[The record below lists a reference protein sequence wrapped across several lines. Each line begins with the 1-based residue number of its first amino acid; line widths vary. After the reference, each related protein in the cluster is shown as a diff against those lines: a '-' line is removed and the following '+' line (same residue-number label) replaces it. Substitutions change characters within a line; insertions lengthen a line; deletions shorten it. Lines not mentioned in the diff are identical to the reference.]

1 MAEEVTDRGDFLED
15 YIEQNEY
22 RSQIASLNNEIR
34 DLRERIRQ
42 KEHIDKFNAFDNPTD
57 YRGFSGNY
65 AKIQPLIES
74 EGYEL
79 PLEPK
84 YEERRN
90 LKRFYSIGG
99 WCILF
104 QFAMPS
110 GLAWLLAHG
119 VLILLKYINPNAS
132 DFILQQYME
141 SSSISVSLNM
151 LIYLVC
157 NVFFAFFGMKK
168 AEIKPRSIISTKDF
182 SFGLAVQYCMS
193 ALFLWVLAMYGA
205 TSINDIFERYG
216 YTTTQ
221 DYSDVG
227 KTTLGTVIM
236 FMYTCIIAPITEE
249 LFFRGMLLKV
259 FSKANQRF
267 AIFIT
272 ALFFGMAHGNIPQFI
287 LAYVLGLM
295 LAVITMK
302 HSSIIPAIIVHMF
315 VNTFSTVFGCFQNA
329 GEIVQQIVIIV
340 LLLLALVGFFTLMVF
355 YGDNHIPSTTPK
367 QATRGYDIAIASLSI
382 PVSFLIQLIYMMY
395 MILMKK

>member
-1 MAEEVTDRGDFLED
+1 MAEVTDRGDFLED

-34 DLRERIRQ
+34 DLREKIRQ
-42 KEHIDKFNAFDNPTD
+42 KEHIDKFNPFDNPTD

-65 AKIQPLIES
+65 AKIQPLIEH

-90 LKRFYSIGG
+90 IKHFYSIGG
-99 WCILF
+99 WCTLL
-104 QFAMPS
+104 QFAVPS
-110 GLAWLLAHG
+110 GLAWLLVHG
-119 VLILLKYINPNAS
+119 ILILLKYMNPGANE
-132 DFILQQYME
+132 FILQQYMK
-141 SSSISVSLNM
+141 SSSIYVSLNM

-157 NVFFAFFGMKK
+157 NVFFAFLGMKK
-168 AEIKPRSIISTKDF
+168 AGIKPRSVISTKDF
-182 SFGLAVQYCMS
+182 SFKLAVQYCLA
-193 ALFLWVLAMYGA
+193 ALFVWVLAIYGT
-205 TSINDIFERYG
+205 TSINNIFERYG
-216 YTTTQ
+216 YTTVQ
-221 DYSDVG
+221 DYSEVG

-249 LFFRGMLLKV
+249 IFFRGMLLKV

-267 AIFIT
+267 AIFAT

-302 HSSIIPAIIVHMF
+302 HTSIIPAIVVHMF
-315 VNTFSTVFGCFQNA
+315 VNTFSNVFGCFQNA
-329 GEIVQQIVIIV
+329 GETVRHIAVIG
-340 LLLLALVGFFTLMVF
+340 LLLLALVGFFMLMVF

-367 QATRGYDIAIASLSI
+367 QATRGCDIAVISL
-382 PVSFLIQLIYMMY
+382 PTTVSFIIQLIYMMY
-395 MILMKK
+395 MIFIKR